1 MRMNKIAA
9 YLQKKSKDKV
19 KKRGTLYS
27 RLLIACFLFSL
38 IPTLLISVLYYNTS
52 SKYINEVATELGI
65 SMINQTSS
73 ELENFFS
80 SMTRIGDI
88 AADNQRIQETLR
100 QDFNG
105 DIGQRYSTD
114 LQIDSELYFARYLQ
128 PDILGLVVLG
138 DNGGEYKSH
147 DRTFKNQIHK
157 EQSWYQEIQSS
168 REYTWFPPHVGQF
181 ANVHVGEKV
190 ITCGKPIVDKA
201 TGEISGIVMLD
212 IKESAVR
219 EIISTRLGKTGY
231 MIILDEN
238 NQIIFSPD
246 GYQISENNLSA
257 LINSQSEEYGVNK
270 DLQILE
276 DTSFIATYKEMPSTG
291 WKLMGIIPM
300 EELSKGNQFLSVLM
314 VISIGVTGVLALLA
328 AYSMSSNVVKPFRKL
343 MNAMKKVEDG
353 DLSVKL
359 EGKGYEEAIE
369 LTGSFNLMVIKMDA
383 LMNNVYQEQ
392 KKLRKAEMKALQA
405 QINPHFLYNTLDSIL
420 WLNRDE
426 KREEI
431 QIMVEALTRLFRIG
445 LSRGKDIIS
454 IRDEIAHVESYL
466 KIQSIRYGDKFDYA
480 VNVDE
485 TFMDYQVPKL
495 ILQPLVENAIYHGIK
510 LKMGKGHIEI
520 RAVDLG
526 RDYQILVQDTGKGIA
541 REKLQVLNQLLQGS
555 TESGVQVYGIANVNE
570 RIKIL
575 FGNKYGL
582 KFKSQEGKGT
592 TAILYLPKKF
602 YVEEE

>member
-1 MRMNKIAA
+1 MKMNKIV
-9 YLQKKSKDKV
+9 KWIEKKDKNRD
-19 KKRGTLYS
+19 KKRRTLYS
-27 RLLIACFLFSL
+27 RLLVACFLFSL
-38 IPTLLISVLYYNTS
+38 VPTLIISILYYNAS
-52 SKYINEVATELGI
+52 SKYLNEVATELGV

-73 ELENFFS
+73 ELETFFS
-80 SMTRIGDI
+80 SVTRIGDI

-100 QDFNG
+100 VDFEG
-105 DIGQRYSTD
+105 DIGKQYSAD
-114 LQIDSELYFARYLQ
+114 LQNDAELYFARYLQ

-157 EQSWYQEIQSS
+157 EQRWYKEIQSS
-168 REYTWFPPHVGQF
+168 QKYTWFPPHVGQF

-201 TGEISGIVMLD
+201 TGEINGIVMLD

-219 EIISTRLGKTGY
+219 DIISTRLGKTGY

-238 NQIIFSPD
+238 NHIILSPD
-246 GYQISENNLSA
+246 GYQVSENNLSA
-257 LINSQSEEYGVNK
+257 LINSQSEKYGANT
-270 DLQILE
+270 DLQILA
-276 DTSFIATYKEMPSTG
+276 DNNFIATYKEMPSTG

-300 EELSKGNQFLSVLM
+300 EELSKGNQILSVLM
-314 VISIGVTGVLALLA
+314 VISLIVTGVLALLA
-328 AYSMSSNVVKPFRKL
+328 AYSLSRNVVKPFRKL
-343 MNAMKKVEDG
+343 MNAMKKVEEG

-359 EGKGYEEAIE
+359 DGKGYEEAME
-369 LTGSFNLMVIKMDA
+369 LTGSFNVMVSKMDA

-420 WLNRDE
+420 WLNRDG

-431 QIMVEALTRLFRIG
+431 QVMVEALTRLFRIG

-466 KIQSIRYGDKFDYA
+466 KIQAIRYGDKFDYM
-480 VNVDE
+480 VDVDE
-485 TFMDYQVPKL
+485 TFMDFQVPKL
-495 ILQPLVENAIYHGIK
+495 ILQPLVENAIYHGLK
-510 LKMGKGHIEI
+510 LKAGKGHIEI
-520 RAVDLG
+520 RTVDLVK
-526 RDYQILVQDTGKGIA
+526 DYQILVKDTGKGIPP
-541 REKLQVLNQLLQGS
+541 EKLKMLNELLQGS
-555 TESGVQVYGIANVNE
+555 TEASVKVYGVANVNE

-575 FGNKYGL
+575 FGNQYGL
-582 KFKSQEGKGT
+582 RFQSEENIGT
-592 TAILYLPKKF
+592 TAILYLPKRF